1 MIARTIVAI
10 LVVVVIKLLLPDV
23 FAIIGFPLDGRLE
36 RVLMILVALGA
47 LLYILRG
54 APIAPFWRRE

>member
-1 MIARTIVAI
+1 MVVRTILAI
-10 LVVVVIKLLLPDV
+10 LVVLAIKLLMADV
-23 FAIIGFPLDGRLE
+23 FALIGFPLDARLE

-54 APIAPFWRRE
+54 APLPPFWRRE